1 MEPSS
6 EFDNVAFDP
15 ETLAI
20 LEGVFEEAWVS
31 IQAQRNGNITRA
43 ALAERI
49 LKLAVK
55 GERNPARLLD
65 GALSGSKTD
74 AERDRLEKAL
84 EEGLRETF
92 PASDAV
98 AVFSPH
104 HSNRTR
110 TIPHGPRAES
120 SRCEGWKLMHRQG
133 RPTFDRGDA
142 VLDCLLHLLERA
154 HLDLAHALARDAEFG
169 ARSSR
174 VIGSSARRRASK
186 MRRSRSLS
194 T

>member
-1 MEPSS
+1 MS
-6 EFDNVAFDP
+6 EFGNVAFDP

-20 LEGVFEEAWVS
+20 LEGVFDEAWVS

-49 LKLAVK
+49 LNLAVK

-65 GALSGSKTD
+65 GALSRSKMD

-98 AVFSPH
+98 ACS
-104 HSNRTR
+104 SARTTR
-110 TIPHGPRAES
+110 TAQGLYLTVQRAES
-120 SRCEGWKLMHRQG
+120 SRCEGWNLMDRQG
-133 RPTFDRGDA
+133 RPSFDRGDPGFHR
-142 VLDCLLHLLERA
+142 LLHLLERA
-154 HLDLAHALARDAEFG
+154 HLDLAHALA
-169 ARSSR
+169 
-174 VIGSSARRRASK
+174 
-186 MRRSRSLS
+186 
-194 T
+194 